1 MTKLWEGN
9 SSLQQTRLELP
20 QIWKTVNERIL
31 WLFPK
36 AHPEG
41 PGWEYT
47 HAVVAA
53 KFSVL
58 LDFAM
63 TVNAIEK
70 ILVKAIIA

>member
-1 MTKLWEGN
+1 MVVL
-9 SSLQQTRLELP
+9 
-20 QIWKTVNERIL
+20 
-31 WLFPK
+31 
-36 AHPEG
+36 EG
-41 PGWEYT
+41 PGWKYT

-58 LDFAM
+58 LDFVM